1 MEKTYTGREMKRIR
15 TDEMQKRNFVSMKR
29 KVIQKQRGKDT
40 ETDIGIETR
49 RGEVSEMEKRG
60 DRSMEG

>member
-1 MEKTYTGREMKRIR
+1 
-15 TDEMQKRNFVSMKR
+15 MKR

-40 ETDIGIETR
+40 DTYIGIETR